1 MTVRWLCDVTFAFDP
16 SSTLGAVGSHSAAL
30 RNQLQLFCQ
39 HQWSGELTGAHL
51 VTPEPR
57 SSGVT
62 AAVHHLEIWCVAYF
76 SCVRLFSSKID
87 SENDLLTVILTSYH
101 QHYIF

>member
-16 SSTLGAVGSHSAAL
+16 SSTLGAVGSRSAAL
-30 RNQLQLFCQ
+30 RNQLQLFCH

-51 VTPEPR
+51 VAPEPR

-76 SCVRLFSSKID
+76 FLCEAFLIKNR
-87 SENDLLTVILTSYH
+87 
-101 QHYIF
+101 Q